1 MLLWVPSHVTK
12 ERILSFLSEFH
23 KDTFRQIL
31 QDRIHSRFPS
41 FTFYKIYVDSNFEE
55 IDTKCAI
62 CLEDADYQ
70 LNACGHIFHKR
81 CITAW
86 KKKNRTCPLCRAPI

>member
-1 MLLWVPSHVTK
+1 MLLWVPTHVPK
-12 ERILSFLSEFH
+12 DRVLCYIRELD
-23 KDTFRQIL
+23 KDTFQQVI

-41 FTFYKIYVDSNFEE
+41 FNHYKIYVDDNFEE
-55 IDTKCAI
+55 IDTVCAI

-70 LNACGHIFHKR
+70 LRRCGHIFHKR

-86 KKKNRTCPLCRAPI
+86 KKKSMTCPLCRQPI